1 LARPRQYLSAVAT
14 VLGAKRRA
22 RRAFHKVL
30 GHERTNELSGRAGQ
44 SSAPRFDSLVSQA
57 CTAAQIDDAKFV
69 EWCERIQSPV
79 LMHRKLW
86 EWCYILEAL
95 ESRGM
100 IADGARGIGFG
111 VGHEPI
117 ASHLVSRGCRV
128 TVTDLPAG
136 STDADHW
143 EGASQW
149 ADDLAAACDERL
161 CSPEQFAANA
171 EFRPVDMREI
181 PADLGS
187 YDFSWSSCAFEHLGT
202 LDAGLRFVER
212 QMDLLRP
219 GGIAVHTTE
228 FNVCCNLATV
238 VEGETVVYRRRDL
251 EALRRRLEAG
261 GHEMTLNFGLGNR
274 AEDRHVDT
282 EPWSNVHL
290 NRRIGGYIVTSFG
303 ITVRKAGEKGR

>member
-1 LARPRQYLSAVAT
+1 
-14 VLGAKRRA
+14 
-22 RRAFHKVL
+22 
-30 GHERTNELSGRAGQ
+30 
-44 SSAPRFDSLVSQA
+44 
-57 CTAAQIDDAKFV
+57 
-69 EWCERIQSPV
+69 
-79 LMHRKLW
+79 MHRKLW

-100 IADGARGIGFG
+100 IANGARGIGFG

-117 ASHLVSRGCRV
+117 ASYLVSHGCRV

-136 STDADHW
+136 SSDADHW

-181 PADLGS
+181 PADLGG

-202 LDAGLRFVER
+202 LDAGLHFVER

-251 EALRRRLEAG
+251 EALRRRLAAG
-261 GHEMTLNFGLGNR
+261 GHEMRLNFGLGNG

-290 NRRIGGYIVTSFG
+290 NRRIGGYVVTSFG
-303 ITVRKAGEKGR
+303 IVVRKAVQ